1 MVVCRANVA
10 AAAGGIIFF
19 ILYLP
24 YSFMVV
30 WEETLQSTTKILSV
44 IILVI
49 LVILNYIAADYID
62 ENDRIYIFEIEGK
75 KTFFFIREQSLCHE
89 VKLKSRDLFNLM
101 KYQSIQHWVK
111 DDSLSLWQRLNSF
124 LLISRGIS
132 VFDLEYWI
140 RVWLR
145 LFLPLR
151 GIRYRSTVGERV
163 GQPAPGRLLL
173 SGRMHGNAPHRLR
186 SLRNTYLVNLFSLV
200 IR

>member
-1 MVVCRANVA
+1 MFVCRANVA

-75 KTFFFIREQSLCHE
+75 KTFFFIREQSLCRE

-111 DDSLSLWQRLNSF
+111 DK
-124 LLISRGIS
+124 
-132 VFDLEYWI
+132 
-140 RVWLR
+140 
-145 LFLPLR
+145 
-151 GIRYRSTVGERV
+151 STRQSEFV
-163 GQPAPGRLLL
+163 AK
-173 SGRMHGNAPHRLR
+173 
-186 SLRNTYLVNLFSLV
+186 T
-200 IR
+200 

>member
-1 MVVCRANVA
+1 MFVCRANVA

-111 DDSLSLWQRLNSF
+111 DK
-124 LLISRGIS
+124 
-132 VFDLEYWI
+132 
-140 RVWLR
+140 
-145 LFLPLR
+145 
-151 GIRYRSTVGERV
+151 STRQSEFV
-163 GQPAPGRLLL
+163 AK
-173 SGRMHGNAPHRLR
+173 
-186 SLRNTYLVNLFSLV
+186 T
-200 IR
+200 

>member
-1 MVVCRANVA
+1 MFVCRANVA

-111 DDSLSLWQRLNSF
+111 DKSTRQSEFVAKTQFLSSN
-124 LLISRGIS
+124 
-132 VFDLEYWI
+132 
-140 RVWLR
+140 
-145 LFLPLR
+145 
-151 GIRYRSTVGERV
+151 
-163 GQPAPGRLLL
+163 
-173 SGRMHGNAPHRLR
+173 
-186 SLRNTYLVNLFSLV
+186 
-200 IR
+200 

>member
-1 MVVCRANVA
+1 MFVCRANVA

-75 KTFFFIREQSLCHE
+75 KPF
-89 VKLKSRDLFNLM
+89 
-101 KYQSIQHWVK
+101 
-111 DDSLSLWQRLNSF
+111 SLSENR
-124 LLISRGIS
+124 
-132 VFDLEYWI
+132 VFAAK
-140 RVWLR
+140 
-145 LFLPLR
+145 
-151 GIRYRSTVGERV
+151 S
-163 GQPAPGRLLL
+163 
-173 SGRMHGNAPHRLR
+173 N
-186 SLRNTYLVNLFSLV
+186 
-200 IR
+200 